1 MGHALFY
8 HLTRST
14 PEDTVVQLLTRAL
27 GAGWRIELRGRD
39 AQGRA
44 FKAKIDPRTLAVV
57 KMRQRGDDDDHR
69 ERERHREH
77 RGDQTPRSAAPA
89 DAGPLPPGGS
99 RGSIE

>member
-1 MGHALFY
+1 MASSGGDGRREGVHVQGA
-8 HLTRST
+8 
-14 PEDTVVQLLTRAL
+14 DT
-27 GAGWRIELRGRD
+27 D